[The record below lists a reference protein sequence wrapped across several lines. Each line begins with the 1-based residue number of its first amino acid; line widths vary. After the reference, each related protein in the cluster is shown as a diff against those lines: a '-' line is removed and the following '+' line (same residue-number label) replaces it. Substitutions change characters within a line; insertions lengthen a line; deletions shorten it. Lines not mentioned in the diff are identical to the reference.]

1 MTEAIFY
8 IGMLIFCSV
17 GLGICLGFLFFRVI
31 DWRAVSEWLK
41 AQVTA
46 K

>member
-1 MTEAIFY
+1 MPELTFY
-8 IGMLIFCSV
+8 IGMLIFCSIS
-17 GLGICLGFLFFRVI
+17 LGICLGFLFFRVI
-31 DWRAVSEWLK
+31 DWDAVGEWLK